1 MGKEERKSDIKEE
14 LRRLL
19 MEDREI
25 RDVVCR
31 IVPKSEGAADK
42 QDSIR
47 KKGEWET
54 LIRWLSRVFSKEGK
68 VGTPREL
75 KEEIEAEIQRLCE
88 ESRQLSESLR
98 QQEEEMKTAQEEL
111 LRQREAAETY
121 RAEAEKG
128 REETDSLRKET
139 ESLREESGQLS
150 ARLREKD
157 EEAEKGR
164 EEINSLRSENQRLS
178 DRLRQQEEETKTAQE
193 ELLRQREAAE
203 TYRAEAEKGRE
214 ETDSLRKELSK
225 AKALLRKHFEKGDAI
240 FSAYRSLPVERR
252 ERLSRVIRSEDD
264 FESFICCLTQEEAMK
279 AFWDMAKEA
288 DACGDVA
295 LRDRLYEIFVYS
307 LALVNRIRN
316 RPFELLSVKKGA
328 AFARDEMEPAAG
340 SKAQGKV
347 QDVRLPGFRNLYTDA
362 VERKSVVVL

>member
-19 MEDREI
+19 TEDREI

-31 IVPKSEGAADK
+31 IVSKSEGAADK

-88 ESRQLSESLR
+88 ESRQLSES
-98 QQEEEMKTAQEEL
+98 
-111 LRQREAAETY
+111 
-121 RAEAEKG
+121 
-128 REETDSLRKET
+128 
-139 ESLREESGQLS
+139 
-150 ARLREKD
+150 
-157 EEAEKGR
+157 
-164 EEINSLRSENQRLS
+164 
-178 DRLRQQEEETKTAQE
+178 LRQQEEETKTAQE

-264 FESFICCLTQEEAMK
+264 FESFICCLTQEEAK
-279 AFWDMAKEA
+279 EAFWDMAKEA
-288 DACGDVA
+288 DACGDAA

>member
-31 IVPKSEGAADK
+31 IVSKSEGAADK

-88 ESRQLSESLR
+88 ESRQLSDRLR
-98 QQEEEMKTAQEEL
+98 QQEEETKTAQEEL

-128 REETDSLRKET
+128 REETDSLRKEIDLLRKET
-139 ESLREESGQLS
+139 ESLRAESGQLF
-150 ARLREKD
+150 
-157 EEAEKGR
+157 
-164 EEINSLRSENQRLS
+164 

-193 ELLRQREAAE
+193 ELSRQREAAE

-307 LALVNRIRN
+307 LALVNRTRN